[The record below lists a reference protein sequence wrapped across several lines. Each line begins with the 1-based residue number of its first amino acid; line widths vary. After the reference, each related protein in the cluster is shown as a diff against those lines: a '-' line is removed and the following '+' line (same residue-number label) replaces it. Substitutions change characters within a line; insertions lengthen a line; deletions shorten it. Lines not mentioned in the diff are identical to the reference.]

1 MYVIV
6 ANKDNSVMEVSVV
19 DLGFSDHLAKIVK
32 IKINNGKGNRR
43 DKIVQRKQLTNNNII
58 KTYYLRKHG
67 MRYLITK
74 I

>member
-1 MYVIV
+1 
-6 ANKDNSVMEVSVV
+6 
-19 DLGFSDHLAKIVK
+19 LGFSDHLAKIVK